1 MTKKNSR
8 KKVFQKNIWD
18 AKAGSQVLTVGDVSR
33 YYQKNRFT
41 PKPKEVLYNPES
53 SSIDAIPSVNGQYD
67 TTQDFNQTQMENSLD
82 SKLESEVSG
91 QNLNETGLQ
100 GYSASL
106 DSQISEEYAPASQKP
121 GFLRKA
127 ISGGIKKLSDVR
139 IPGLPGTLAIT
150 LSSAALAVTL
160 AACGGGTAT
169 PSPGYTSTPTIPTS
183 TSAPARETPTPL
195 ETRVPIPT
203 QTPTPVMFA
212 GTTPTTSPYTPTPT
226 FPPEPTPTQIPTP
239 TSSPTATP
247 LPTEIPTPSS
257 TPPPTATDTP
267 VPTATSIPTNTPYPT
282 ATDTPT
288 PKPSVDPAL
297 ADYSPL
303 LIQAISDYNRAD
315 FVSGSLTSEEKKILD
330 WADSRIFSNPEFLA
344 SKYSP
349 NNWPS
354 QVKNDSVR
362 AFLELMKEIDVEK
375 KSNGKHVINWGVDS
389 LDRILDDLDVYKDMC
404 TSCYGKSYNTAEE
417 AHSTYEAIVNDLGHV
432 HREMLK
438 TFAYF
443 AKTDGEGILI
453 RNFMQNDADDFEM
466 LYKRDPSPMAHKGQI
481 YSKILTHTAFGWRN
495 QSFMSLHKKSD
506 DTFESF
512 PTMVYGIA
520 GDAKDAREAVERW
533 FDYLNKNMTHF
544 PGDHENFADI
554 FRSKSRTPY
563 TPESG
568 YPILL
573 RQAGSPSSTG
583 YTTSASRLFGLKAEQ
598 FLSPNYGY
606 RVGSIELDK
615 NPEIYEGNSLG
626 LDPYT
631 ENMPACALLRP
642 TLDHVENFEF
652 DTSCGK

>member
-139 IPGLPGTLAIT
+139 IPGLPDTLAIT

-404 TSCYGKSYNTAEE
+404 TSCYGKNDYNTRDQVRAN
-417 AHSTYEAIVNDLGHV
+417 YEPIVNDPGHV

-443 AKTDGEGILI
+443 AKADGEEILI
-453 RNFMQNDADDFEM
+453 RDFMENDADDFEM
-466 LYKRDPSPMAHKGQI
+466 LYKRDSSRASFEGANYNK
-481 YSKILTHTAFGWRN
+481 SRTLTSFGWRN
-495 QSFMSLHKKSD
+495 LSFMSQHKKSD
-506 DTFESF
+506 GTVESF
-512 PTMVYGIA
+512 PTMVYERIG
-520 GDAKDAREAVERW
+520 GVETPREAAERW
-533 FDYLNKNMTHF
+533 FGGINRDLIHF
-544 PGDHENFADI
+544 TGDSDDFADL
-554 FRSKSRTPY
+554 FRSYSQTPY
-563 TPESG
+563 TPEPG
-568 YPILL
+568 YIPLVGE
-573 RQAGSPSSTG
+573 AGSPSSTG
-583 YTTSASRLFGLKAEQ
+583 LTVSAFNLIGLKSEQ
-598 FLSPNYGY
+598 FLT
-606 RVGSIELDK
+606 
-615 NPEIYEGNSLG
+615 PEKGRRTGAVEINGKLFYHNG
-626 LDPYT
+626 
-631 ENMPACALLRP
+631 NMPLTNVSVPMCVFLAPLNA
-642 TLDHVENFEF
+642 VENHEY
-652 DTSCGK
+652 DEHCGYK